1 MTKCICLFF
10 AIFGHFLA
18 IFGRFGPFLDR
29 EHQKQCNCNLLGA
42 TGPTNY
48 INMVSNGY
56 LEIWS
61 VSDPKTNS
69 GAKQDPKLTW
79 GGQNWSF
86 CTLCSPTNLFYTK
99 NVNSEM
105 VTSKSYFLAWNRPA
119 MQCHSDVCTWSD
131 SATLEGVLQ
140 RAAPTKLHLSQSAPK
155 LQRLFFKNFSSPL
168 SEEFVAHRGES
179 SVKGFQLRGERQIS
193 LFSGWTRATQ
203 DLR

>member
-1 MTKCICLFF
+1 MPIF

-105 VTSKSYFLAWNRPA
+105 VTSKSYFLAWNRPEEEILVPD
-119 MQCHSDVCTWSD
+119 QNPWIQFCKNICI
-131 SATLEGVLQ
+131 LICCLNLN
-140 RAAPTKLHLSQSAPK
+140 RAALDGKA
-155 LQRLFFKNFSSPL
+155 
-168 SEEFVAHRGES
+168 
-179 SVKGFQLRGERQIS
+179 
-193 LFSGWTRATQ
+193 RAM
-203 DLR
+203 

>member
-1 MTKCICLFF
+1 MPIF

-105 VTSKSYFLAWNRPA
+105 VTSKSYFLAWNRPNSEHHISYDIYPNSSLSDMCNA
-119 MQCHSDVCTWSD
+119 QCLVHNW
-131 SATLEGVLQ
+131 
-140 RAAPTKLHLSQSAPK
+140 AAGPRK
-155 LQRLFFKNFSSPL
+155 
-168 SEEFVAHRGES
+168 
-179 SVKGFQLRGERQIS
+179 
-193 LFSGWTRATQ
+193 
-203 DLR
+203 

>member
-1 MTKCICLFF
+1 MPIF

-105 VTSKSYFLAWNRPA
+105 VTSKSYFLAWNRPVGCSIVQSLRETGRGDWA
-119 MQCHSDVCTWSD
+119 KMSPHSKCIAFNDN
-131 SATLEGVLQ
+131 LF
-140 RAAPTKLHLSQSAPK
+140 KLHHYPKITLHNIKMIQMQYIFISRLS
-155 LQRLFFKNFSSPL
+155 
-168 SEEFVAHRGES
+168 
-179 SVKGFQLRGERQIS
+179 
-193 LFSGWTRATQ
+193 
-203 DLR
+203 

>member
-1 MTKCICLFF
+1 MPIF

-105 VTSKSYFLAWNRPA
+105 VTSKSYFLAWNRPIVKA
-119 MQCHSDVCTWSD
+119 RNGRRLSRGL
-131 SATLEGVLQ
+131 TLQKFSRSGSC
-140 RAAPTKLHLSQSAPK
+140 ACYYITKNGEPK
-155 LQRLFFKNFSSPL
+155 YILKASWWQHEPL
-168 SEEFVAHRGES
+168 
-179 SVKGFQLRGERQIS
+179 
-193 LFSGWTRATQ
+193 
-203 DLR
+203 

>member
-1 MTKCICLFF
+1 MPIF
-10 AIFGHFLA
+10 AIFGHFMA

-48 INMVSNGY
+48 INMLSNGY

-105 VTSKSYFLAWNRPA
+105 VTSKSYFLAWN
-119 MQCHSDVCTWSD
+119 C
-131 SATLEGVLQ
+131 
-140 RAAPTKLHLSQSAPK
+140 PTGTCAFLL
-155 LQRLFFKNFSSPL
+155 LFSSVICERPIVTDAPFCDEL
-168 SEEFVAHRGES
+168 LEEINQLIKRS
-179 SVKGFQLRGERQIS
+179 SGSTMWFS
-193 LFSGWTRATQ
+193 LNSN
-203 DLR
+203 

>member
-1 MTKCICLFF
+1 MPIF

-105 VTSKSYFLAWNRPA
+105 VTSKSYFLAWNRPSVKK
-119 MQCHSDVCTWSD
+119 HN
-131 SATLEGVLQ
+131 
-140 RAAPTKLHLSQSAPK
+140 AAGTES
-155 LQRLFFKNFSSPL
+155 N
-168 SEEFVAHRGES
+168 VES
-179 SVKGFQLRGERQIS
+179 SLLKLRCFILFRFSPFSVSAGSQWLQTLGGEGGRSCSCSAGQTRGWLCGPELPSTEKGCLVLNG
-193 LFSGWTRATQ
+193 LFLCF
-203 DLR
+203 DL

>member
-1 MTKCICLFF
+1 MPIF

-105 VTSKSYFLAWNRPA
+105 VTSKSYFLAWNRPFLLFCWG
-119 MQCHSDVCTWSD
+119 MGLWCKSDCLFQAS
-131 SATLEGVLQ
+131 
-140 RAAPTKLHLSQSAPK
+140 LS
-155 LQRLFFKNFSSPL
+155 L
-168 SEEFVAHRGES
+168 VALCAGQ
-179 SVKGFQLRGERQIS
+179 VWLWMKIF
-193 LFSGWTRATQ
+193 
-203 DLR
+203 

>member
-1 MTKCICLFF
+1 MPIF

-105 VTSKSYFLAWNRPA
+105 VTSKSYFLAWNRPVFENKPNGPKTKEIKVFVCPII
-119 MQCHSDVCTWSD
+119 QRVCHFCRNRV
-131 SATLEGVLQ
+131 
-140 RAAPTKLHLSQSAPK
+140 RTKTGAL
-155 LQRLFFKNFSSPL
+155 
-168 SEEFVAHRGES
+168 
-179 SVKGFQLRGERQIS
+179 
-193 LFSGWTRATQ
+193 
-203 DLR
+203 

>member
-1 MTKCICLFF
+1 MPIF

-105 VTSKSYFLAWNRPA
+105 VTSKSYFLAWNRPTMA
-119 MQCHSDVCTWSD
+119 MARVKIMTFVGNQNHP
-131 SATLEGVLQ
+131 SA
-140 RAAPTKLHLSQSAPK
+140 RAVFSPHWLSQPV
-155 LQRLFFKNFSSPL
+155 SSSL
-168 SEEFVAHRGES
+168 SKTS
-179 SVKGFQLRGERQIS
+179 SSIPPTS
-193 LFSGWTRATQ
+193 PSW
-203 DLR
+203 

>member
-1 MTKCICLFF
+1 MPIF
-10 AIFGHFLA
+10 AIFGQFLA
-18 IFGRFGPFLDR
+18 IFGLFWPFLDR

-105 VTSKSYFLAWNRPA
+105 VTSKSYFLAWNRPKEKN
-119 MQCHSDVCTWSD
+119 VTFF
-131 SATLEGVLQ
+131 
-140 RAAPTKLHLSQSAPK
+140 HLSPHEGKTHNLAEHVETRS
-155 LQRLFFKNFSSPL
+155 RLGAEL
-168 SEEFVAHRGES
+168 
-179 SVKGFQLRGERQIS
+179 GER
-193 LFSGWTRATQ
+193 L
-203 DLR
+203 L

>member
-1 MTKCICLFF
+1 MPIF

-69 GAKQDPKLTW
+69 GAKQDPKLT
-79 GGQNWSF
+79 
-86 CTLCSPTNLFYTK
+86 
-99 NVNSEM
+99 
-105 VTSKSYFLAWNRPA
+105 
-119 MQCHSDVCTWSD
+119 
-131 SATLEGVLQ
+131 
-140 RAAPTKLHLSQSAPK
+140 
-155 LQRLFFKNFSSPL
+155 
-168 SEEFVAHRGES
+168 
-179 SVKGFQLRGERQIS
+179 
-193 LFSGWTRATQ
+193 
-203 DLR
+203 

>member
-1 MTKCICLFF
+1 MPIF

-105 VTSKSYFLAWNRPA
+105 VTSKSYFLAWNRPIRF
-119 MQCHSDVCTWSD
+119 SDLGLSYIRVFDLRPLIKDGQTIWSKF
-131 SATLEGVLQ
+131 LQ
-140 RAAPTKLHLSQSAPK
+140 READFTWLC
-155 LQRLFFKNFSSPL
+155 
-168 SEEFVAHRGES
+168 
-179 SVKGFQLRGERQIS
+179 
-193 LFSGWTRATQ
+193 
-203 DLR
+203 

>member
-1 MTKCICLFF
+1 MPIF
-10 AIFGHFLA
+10 ANFGQFWPIFGHFW
-18 IFGRFGPFLDR
+18 PFLDR

-105 VTSKSYFLAWNRPA
+105 VTSKSYFLAWNRPSKALKKQLWYKDEERSFSCCHFRYIIVTLA
-119 MQCHSDVCTWSD
+119 M
-131 SATLEGVLQ
+131 
-140 RAAPTKLHLSQSAPK
+140 PTEYLS
-155 LQRLFFKNFSSPL
+155 
-168 SEEFVAHRGES
+168 
-179 SVKGFQLRGERQIS
+179 FQVVR
-193 LFSGWTRATQ
+193 
-203 DLR
+203 

>member
-1 MTKCICLFF
+1 MPIF
-10 AIFGHFLA
+10 AIFGQFLA
-18 IFGRFGPFLDR
+18 IFGLFWPFLDR

-105 VTSKSYFLAWNRPA
+105 VTSKSYFLAWNRP
-119 MQCHSDVCTWSD
+119 SSNWSNW
-131 SATLEGVLQ
+131 
-140 RAAPTKLHLSQSAPK
+140 RAATRWVIWHHEGYNGNRVSPMNTHMIKKILPRKFLALLTACRHL
-155 LQRLFFKNFSSPL
+155 
-168 SEEFVAHRGES
+168 
-179 SVKGFQLRGERQIS
+179 
-193 LFSGWTRATQ
+193 
-203 DLR
+203 

>member
-1 MTKCICLFF
+1 MPIF

-105 VTSKSYFLAWNRPA
+105 VTSKSYFLAWNRPYA
-119 MQCHSDVCTWSD
+119 LFTLCQTEKCNQCT
-131 SATLEGVLQ
+131 
-140 RAAPTKLHLSQSAPK
+140 PK
-155 LQRLFFKNFSSPL
+155 LSVTAHILSPAFAFTHARIHMCA
-168 SEEFVAHRGES
+168 EYA
-179 SVKGFQLRGERQIS
+179 
-193 LFSGWTRATQ
+193 
-203 DLR
+203 

>member
-1 MTKCICLFF
+1 MPIF
-10 AIFGHFLA
+10 AIFGHFMA

-105 VTSKSYFLAWNRPA
+105 VTSKSYFLAWNRPTT
-119 MQCHSDVCTWSD
+119 Q
-131 SATLEGVLQ
+131 
-140 RAAPTKLHLSQSAPK
+140 HLGLPAVSKFPRKSSSWLNHHVKFSHP
-155 LQRLFFKNFSSPL
+155 NFSI
-168 SEEFVAHRGES
+168 EVHICCY
-179 SVKGFQLRGERQIS
+179 ERPER
-193 LFSGWTRATQ
+193 F
-203 DLR
+203 

>member
-1 MTKCICLFF
+1 MPIF

-48 INMVSNGY
+48 INMVSNSY

-69 GAKQDPKLTW
+69 WAKQDPKLTW

-105 VTSKSYFLAWNRPA
+105 VTSKSYFLAWNRPTSCNYLRQGPGCPPGGSLGQSRLLLRSWPN
-119 MQCHSDVCTWSD
+119 QCK
-131 SATLEGVLQ
+131 ATGGPQKVSSCIK
-140 RAAPTKLHLSQSAPK
+140 T
-155 LQRLFFKNFSSPL
+155 FF
-168 SEEFVAHRGES
+168 
-179 SVKGFQLRGERQIS
+179 
-193 LFSGWTRATQ
+193 
-203 DLR
+203 

>member
-86 CTLCSPTNLFYTK
+86 CTLCSPTNFFYTK

-105 VTSKSYFLAWNRPA
+105 VTSKYLLAWNRPPPSHPHPLFIVSLWTPVILA
-119 MQCHSDVCTWSD
+119 EPVGWVDFQEKKAVAELVKRPLWSN
-131 SATLEGVLQ
+131 
-140 RAAPTKLHLSQSAPK
+140 P
-155 LQRLFFKNFSSPL
+155 
-168 SEEFVAHRGES
+168 ES
-179 SVKGFQLRGERQIS
+179 
-193 LFSGWTRATQ
+193 
-203 DLR
+203 

>member
-1 MTKCICLFF
+1 MPIF

-119 MQCHSDVCTWSD
+119 SDVFNWSNHQPN
-131 SATLEGVLQ
+131 SWLLPVLN
-140 RAAPTKLHLSQSAPK
+140 KSWG
-155 LQRLFFKNFSSPL
+155 FFSLDFRDECDLK
-168 SEEFVAHRGES
+168 GES
-179 SVKGFQLRGERQIS
+179 EKHVHFKRNHKGR
-193 LFSGWTRATQ
+193 
-203 DLR
+203 

>member
-1 MTKCICLFF
+1 MPFF

-42 TGPTNY
+42 TGPKNY

-105 VTSKSYFLAWNRPA
+105 VTSKSYFLAWNRPCEEWLYLV
-119 MQCHSDVCTWSD
+119 QVRQQEK
-131 SATLEGVLQ
+131 SAVIAGAATGRVGLKYLIWEGAKSPAQGLPWNTLV
-140 RAAPTKLHLSQSAPK
+140 
-155 LQRLFFKNFSSPL
+155 
-168 SEEFVAHRGES
+168 
-179 SVKGFQLRGERQIS
+179 
-193 LFSGWTRATQ
+193 W
-203 DLR
+203 

>member
-1 MTKCICLFF
+1 MPIF

-105 VTSKSYFLAWNRPA
+105 VTSKSYFLAWNRP
-119 MQCHSDVCTWSD
+119 
-131 SATLEGVLQ
+131 GVSKK
-140 RAAPTKLHLSQSAPK
+140 TIFSSILHLSRRGKPSLK
-155 LQRLFFKNFSSPL
+155 GKRWLM
-168 SEEFVAHRGES
+168 VARIKEKMVAGCRCPE
-179 SVKGFQLRGERQIS
+179 
-193 LFSGWTRATQ
+193 
-203 DLR
+203 

>member
-1 MTKCICLFF
+1 MPIF

-105 VTSKSYFLAWNRPA
+105 VTSKSYFLAWNRPSVNKV
-119 MQCHSDVCTWSD
+119 CHIPGNRYSQVPEGF
-131 SATLEGVLQ
+131 LEFP
-140 RAAPTKLHLSQSAPK
+140 RK
-155 LQRLFFKNFSSPL
+155 R
-168 SEEFVAHRGES
+168 EFLYRIHS
-179 SVKGFQLRGERQIS
+179 NWINS
-193 LFSGWTRATQ
+193 
-203 DLR
+203 